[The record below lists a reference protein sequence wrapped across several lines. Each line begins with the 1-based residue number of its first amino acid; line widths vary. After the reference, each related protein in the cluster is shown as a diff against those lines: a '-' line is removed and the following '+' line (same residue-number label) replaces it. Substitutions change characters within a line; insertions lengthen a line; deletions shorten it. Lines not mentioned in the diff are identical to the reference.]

1 MTSQNHNPSQTK
13 PESNF
18 PSLPAYS
25 GIWCPLQIEPIIG
38 SGERITIAIAAKGN
52 DGAVVVFKTTS
63 QKTINCLAGSEE
75 VGSRLSSIIQISIDS
90 AASHLKNRISLDEW
104 QPPIQNIKHGKSI
117 EALGEDIHD
126 IIWQASGLTSILGA
140 SSLMNKESHNEG
152 NTKSLK
158 FWKKAVKSSL
168 YEINETYAKCFDV
181 KIPLPGKTLKTT
193 IDFLYLNQAI
203 DFGVL
208 NNSLKNDNYKKQFH
222 FLQSR
227 LWQLDQLRDTK
238 NIITKIDK
246 VGLMI
251 QSSENNDVI
260 EEIKL
265 EAIKREID
273 VSTVSEADEAAKLIQ
288 RLVA

>member
-1 MTSQNHNPSQTK
+1 MTPQNHKPSQTK
-13 PESNF
+13 QENSF

-52 DGAVVVFKTTS
+52 DGAVVVFKTAS
-63 QKTINCLAGSEE
+63 QKTINCIAGSED
-75 VGSRLSSIIQISIDS
+75 VGNRLSSIIQISIDS

-104 QPPIQNIKHGKSI
+104 QPPIQNIKHGRSI

-140 SSLMNKESHNEG
+140 SSFMNKESHNKG

-168 YEINETYAKCFDV
+168 YQINETYSKCFDV

-251 QSSENNDVI
+251 QTSENNDVI

-265 EAIKREID
+265 EALKREIAI
-273 VSTVSEADEAAKLIQ
+273 STVSEADEAAELIQ